1 MSTRTDEASI
11 ELHCSDG
18 RFTHC
23 VTRGGGFIGDSI
35 SQNARRMQ
43 GFVPTVSAG
52 FAGAVRGELVM
63 PPSPRRSTYSDKAS
77 YRHAPTGLINC
88 LSAGCPKQ
96 VFCRVRRWLDA
107 LFMIRAR
114 VRELVRSAGENVT
127 STVSNGTDY
136 HCHQ

>member
-11 ELHCSDG
+11 ELHYSDG
-18 RFTHC
+18 RFTHG
-23 VTRGGGFIGDSI
+23 VARDGGFIGDGI

-52 FAGAVRGELVM
+52 FAGAVRGESVM
-63 PPSPRRSTYSDKAS
+63 PPATHRSEYSDKAS
-77 YRHAPTGLINC
+77 YRHAATGLINC
-88 LSAGCPKQ
+88 LSAGRPKQ
-96 VFCRVRRWLDA
+96 AFYRVRRWLDA
-107 LFMIRAR
+107 LSMTRAR
-114 VRELVRSAGENVT
+114 VRELVRSAGGIVT